1 MANEAVWQSGWDM
14 GAGKKKKTSDSDMG
28 PSKSSGKARS
38 TKGGGSAGGS
48 SGGGNP
54 WSILNVIKKSV
65 GSFKNGGRVKR
76 TGLALLHKGE
86 HVVPAKHAKSRKRTS
101 HKRTT

>member
-1 MANEAVWQSGWDM
+1 MANEAAWQAGWDM

-28 PSKSSGKARS
+28 PSKSGKARS
-38 TKGGGSAGGS
+38 TKGGAGGSS